1 MTLQGQIK
9 PYLYVDGINKYNKR
23 GEVVGITTNE
33 DLRQLFIDKDIIP
46 THVDISTTDE
56 GQHLRGFGFV
66 EFAHGDDAQ
75 KAKDLLDEQTI
86 RLGRYKFHIRILS
99 SKKSLVD
106 VLNESKPDIYAPVDD
121 A

>member
-9 PYLYVDGINKYNKR
+9 PYLYVDGINKYNRR
-23 GEVVGITTNE
+23 GEAVGITSNDALE
-33 DLRQLFIDKDIIP
+33 QLFASKGIEPISAQ
-46 THVDISTTDE
+46 ISTTDNGE
-56 GQHLRGFGFV
+56 QLRGFGFV
-66 EFAHGDDAQ
+66 EFANGDDAQ

-86 RLGRYKFHIRILS
+86 RLGRYKFNIRVLS

-106 VLNESKPDIYAPVDD
+106 ILNEPNPDIYAPVDD